1 MISDWLK
8 KILGNVGTAAL
19 LLVVAVSYVIWQF
32 NPAFNVPSMPKRR
45 IVEEE
50 KPGTDIP
57 EEKVVPVIG
66 KTINDIYAENGNAL
80 KKKGEPIV
88 LSPVNT

>member
-32 NPAFNVPSMPKRR
+32 NPAFNVPNMPKRK

-50 KPGTDIP
+50 KPGTDIT
-57 EEKVVPVIG
+57 EEKG
-66 KTINDIYAENGNAL
+66 CSCYWQNDQ
-80 KKKGEPIV
+80 
-88 LSPVNT
+88 